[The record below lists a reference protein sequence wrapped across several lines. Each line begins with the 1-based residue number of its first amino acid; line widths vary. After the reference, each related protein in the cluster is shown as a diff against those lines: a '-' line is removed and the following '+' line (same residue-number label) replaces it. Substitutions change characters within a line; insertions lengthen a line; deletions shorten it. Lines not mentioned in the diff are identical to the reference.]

1 MSIASRFGDVP
12 SYGRA
17 MFGTAKTKDRDFFDA
32 FTAHALKS
40 VEAAK
45 MLVEMLEDN
54 SRATELATAI
64 NEAENRGDRL
74 THETVRRLHE
84 TWITPLDRNDIH
96 SLITRMDD
104 VLDLI
109 EAVAERF
116 VLFEISETRAIA
128 VELGKVLVRSC
139 EKLHK
144 AMELL
149 PGLKHPQELLELCV
163 EVNKLE
169 NDADAIYRRA
179 IADLFKPGNDPI
191 MVMKWRDI
199 FDGMESAT
207 DRCEDVAN
215 IVEGVV
221 LEYA

>member
-1 MSIASRFGDVP
+1 
-12 SYGRA
+12 
-17 MFGTAKTKDRDFFDA
+17 MFGGPKAKDHVFFDA
-32 FTAHALKS
+32 FSSHAQKS

-45 MLVEMLEDN
+45 MLVEIFEDPA
-54 SRATELATAI
+54 RAAELATAI

-96 SLITRMDD
+96 ALITRMDD

-109 EAVAERF
+109 EAVSER
-116 VLFEISETRAIA
+116 VILFQLTDKQPLA
-128 VELGKVLVRSC
+128 VELSHVLVRSC

-144 AMELL
+144 AMQLL
-149 PGLKHPQELLELCV
+149 PNLKQSKELLELCV
-163 EVNKLE
+163 EVNQLE

-179 IADLFKPGNDPI
+179 IAELFKPGNDPI

-199 FDGMESAT
+199 FDNLESAT

>member
-1 MSIASRFGDVP
+1 
-12 SYGRA
+12 
-17 MFGTAKTKDRDFFDA
+17 MFGGPKSRDHVFFDA
-32 FTAHALKS
+32 FTAHAQKS

-45 MLVEMLEDN
+45 MLVEIFEDPK
-54 SRATELATAI
+54 RAGELATAI

-96 SLITRMDD
+96 ALITRMDD

-109 EAVAERF
+109 EAVSERV
-116 VLFEISETRAIA
+116 VLFELSEKRPLA
-128 VELGKVLVRSC
+128 VELSKVLVRSC

-144 AMELL
+144 AMQLL
-149 PGLKHPQELLELCV
+149 PSMKQSKELLELCV
-163 EVNKLE
+163 EVNQLE
-169 NDADAIYRRA
+169 NDADAVYRRA
-179 IADLFKPGNDPI
+179 IAELFKPGNDPI

-199 FDGMESAT
+199 FDNLESAT

>member
-1 MSIASRFGDVP
+1 
-12 SYGRA
+12 
-17 MFGTAKTKDRDFFDA
+17 MFGPKNKDHEFFDA

-45 MLVEMLEDN
+45 MLVEMLETPKNAAD
-54 SRATELATAI
+54 LATKI

-74 THETVRRLHE
+74 THETVRKLHE

-104 VLDLI
+104 VLDVI
-109 EAVAERF
+109 DAVSERV
-116 VLFEISETRAIA
+116 VLFEVSETRPLAVDIA
-128 VELGKVLVRSC
+128 KVLVRSC
-139 EKLHK
+139 EKMHL
-144 AMELL
+144 AMQLL
-149 PGLKHPQELLELCV
+149 PGLKKPHELLELCV
-163 EVNKLE
+163 EINKLE
-169 NDADAIYRRA
+169 NDADGIYRRA

-191 MVMKWRDI
+191 DVMKWRDI
-199 FDGMESAT
+199 YDNLEAAT

>member
-1 MSIASRFGDVP
+1 
-12 SYGRA
+12 
-17 MFGTAKTKDRDFFDA
+17 MFGGPKKKDHLFFDA
-32 FTAHALKS
+32 FTAHAQKS
-40 VEAAK
+40 VEAAR
-45 MLVEMLEDN
+45 MLVQMFGDT
-54 SRATELATAI
+54 SRAQELATSI

-74 THETVRRLHE
+74 THETIRHLHE

-96 SLITRMDD
+96 ALITRMDD

-109 EAVAERF
+109 EAVSERV
-116 VLFEISETRAIA
+116 VLFSLTETRAEA
-128 VELGKVLVRSC
+128 VDLSKVLVRSC
-139 EKLHK
+139 EKLHR

-149 PGLKHPQELLELCV
+149 PGLKQPNELLEICI

-169 NDADAIYRRA
+169 NDADGIYRKA
-179 IADLFKPGNDPI
+179 IAELFKPGNDPI
-191 MVMKWRDI
+191 MVMKWRDV
-199 FDGMESAT
+199 FDNLESAT

>member
-1 MSIASRFGDVP
+1 
-12 SYGRA
+12 
-17 MFGTAKTKDRDFFDA
+17 MFGGPKAKDHVFFDA
-32 FTAHALKS
+32 FCEHANKS

-45 MLVEMLEDN
+45 MLVQIFDDPK
-54 SRATELATAI
+54 RAAELATAI

-96 SLITRMDD
+96 ALITRMDD

-109 EAVAERF
+109 EAVSER
-116 VLFEISETRAIA
+116 VILFELHETQPLAI
-128 VELGKVLVRSC
+128 ELSKILVRSC

-144 AMELL
+144 AMQLL
-149 PGLKHPQELLELCV
+149 PNLKQSKELLELCV
-163 EVNKLE
+163 EVNQLE

-179 IADLFKPGNDPI
+179 IAELFKPGNDPI
-191 MVMKWRDI
+191 TVMKWRDI
-199 FDGMESAT
+199 FDNLESAT

>member
-1 MSIASRFGDVP
+1 
-12 SYGRA
+12 
-17 MFGTAKTKDRDFFDA
+17 MFGPKNKDHVFFDA

-45 MLVEMLEDN
+45 MLVDMLENPKN
-54 SRATELATAI
+54 SAELATKI

-74 THETVRRLHE
+74 THETVRKLHE
-84 TWITPLDRNDIH
+84 TWITPLDRNDIYA
-96 SLITRMDD
+96 LITRMDD

-109 EAVAERF
+109 EAVSER
-116 VLFEISETRAIA
+116 VILFELTETRPLAVDIA
-128 VELGKVLVRSC
+128 KVLVRSC

-144 AMELL
+144 AMQLL
-149 PGLKHPQELLELCV
+149 PGLKQPNELLEICI

-169 NDADAIYRRA
+169 NDADGIYRHA

-191 MVMKWRDI
+191 VVMKWRDI
-199 FDGMESAT
+199 YDNLESAT